1 VLTAANDVGAAA
13 LIRMNWP
20 LTESVA
26 MRHRTEPAPTSGAT
40 TRNTEPEVVAAISSA
55 EGTPDQPLSFP
66 ADGLV
71 YGIGRP
77 LAVLAATM
85 VLGYGAV
92 SWWRGRA

>member
-1 VLTAANDVGAAA
+1 
-13 LIRMNWP
+13 
-20 LTESVA
+20 

-55 EGTPDQPLSFP
+55 EGTPGQPLSFR
-66 ADGLV
+66 AGDVL

-85 VLGYGAV
+85 VLGYGAA
-92 SWWRGRA
+92 SWWRGRS